1 MKKENAFWLI
11 AHIAAVRS
19 FGTFLR
25 LMLGPVIVGPVR
37 QT

>member
-1 MKKENAFWLI
+1 MKKDNAFGLI

-25 LMLGPVIVGPVR
+25 LMLGSVT